1 MEDKAPLLKYTNYH
15 VVNAPV
21 DHIYVVT
28 DKGLY
33 RKPYVIRNDRWR
45 RDVKKNCAFHKD
57 IGHNIESCIAIKD
70 EIERLIKAG
79 YFKEFLEEEPQ
90 IANRNK

>member
-1 MEDKAPLLKYTNYH
+1 MPLLKYTNYH

-45 RDVKKNCAFHKD
+45 RDVKKNCD
-57 IGHNIESCIAIKD
+57 SIKT
-70 EIERLIKAG
+70 
-79 YFKEFLEEEPQ
+79 
-90 IANRNK
+90 